1 MIKELLNR
9 LFVYKTNNLLIQLIR
24 YTIVGG
30 LAFIVDFGLLFI
42 LTEYFGL
49 HYIASATC
57 SFLAGLLVN
66 YYISTAWIFE
76 STIKSKQIEFT
87 LFALIGVVGLGLND
101 LLIWIFTEKCH
112 IYYMFS
118 KLITAALVYLWNFL
132 GRKYL
137 VFNKQS

>member
-1 MIKELLNR
+1 MIKELSNR
-9 LFVYKTNNLLIQLIR
+9 LFVYKTDNLLIQLIR

-30 LAFIVDFGLLFI
+30 LAFVVDFGLLFI
-42 LTEYFGL
+42 LTEYARL
-49 HYIASATC
+49 HYILSATC

-66 YYISTAWIFE
+66 YYISTAWVFE
-76 STIKSKQIEFT
+76 STIKNKHIEFT
-87 LFALIGVVGLGLND
+87 LFALIGIIGLGLND

>member
-1 MIKELLNR
+1 MPD
-9 LFVYKTNNLLIQLIR
+9 
-24 YTIVGG
+24 
-30 LAFIVDFGLLFI
+30 FIIFL
-42 LTEYFGL
+42 
-49 HYIASATC
+49 SATC

-66 YYISTAWIFE
+66 YYISTAWVFE
-76 STIKSKQIEFT
+76 STIKNKHIEFT
-87 LFALIGVVGLGLND
+87 LFALIGIIGLGLND

>member
-1 MIKELLNR
+1 MNKELLHR

-30 LAFIVDFGLLFI
+30 LAFVVDFGLLFV
-42 LTEYFGL
+42 LTEYAGL
-49 HYIASATC
+49 HYILSATC

-66 YYISTAWIFE
+66 YYISTAWVFE
-76 STIKSKQIEFT
+76 SAFKSKQIEFT

-101 LLIWIFTEKCH
+101 LLIWIFTENFQ
-112 IYYMFS
+112 IYYMLS
-118 KLITAALVYLWNFL
+118 KLITAVLVYLWNFL

>member
-1 MIKELLNR
+1 MNKELLHR

-30 LAFIVDFGLLFI
+30 LAFVVDFGLLFV
-42 LTEYFGL
+42 LTEYAGL
-49 HYIASATC
+49 HYILSATC

-66 YYISTAWIFE
+66 YYISTAWVFE
-76 STIKSKQIEFT
+76 SSIKSKQIEFT

-101 LLIWIFTEKCH
+101 LLIWIFTEKFQ
-112 IYYMFS
+112 IYYMLS
-118 KLITAALVYLWNFL
+118 KLITAVLVYLWNFL

>member
-1 MIKELLNR
+1 MIKELSNR
-9 LFVYKTNNLLIQLIR
+9 LFVYKTDNLLIQLIR

-30 LAFIVDFGLLFI
+30 LAFVVDFGLLFI
-42 LTEYFGL
+42 LTEYARL
-49 HYIASATC
+49 HYILSATC
-57 SFLAGLLVN
+57 SFFAGLLVN
-66 YYISTAWIFE
+66 YYISTAWVFE
-76 STIKSKQIEFT
+76 STIKNKHIEFT
-87 LFALIGVVGLGLND
+87 LFALIGIIGLGLND

-132 GRKYL
+132 GRKYF

>member
-1 MIKELLNR
+1 MNKELLHR

-30 LAFIVDFGLLFI
+30 LAFVVDFGLLFV
-42 LTEYFGL
+42 LTEYAGL
-49 HYIASATC
+49 HYILSATC
-57 SFLAGLLVN
+57 SFIAGLLVN
-66 YYISTAWIFE
+66 YYISTAWVFE
-76 STIKSKQIEFT
+76 SSIKSKQIEFT

-101 LLIWIFTEKCH
+101 LLIWIFTEKFQ
-112 IYYMFS
+112 IYYMLS
-118 KLITAALVYLWNFL
+118 KLITAVLVYLWNFL